1 MPTLKWIGSPRGFV
15 DFKAN
20 GKQLVGC
27 ADTGS
32 DLDFMSLRCARR
44 LGFKIDTDLSAR
56 TRVMLADESVVETVG
71 QVNVSSVELS
81 YFDSFEMT
89 FHVLPGLASDV
100 VFSEDFLDQM
110 DAFNT
115 CA

>member
-1 MPTLKWIGSPRGFV
+1 
-15 DFKAN
+15 
-20 GKQLVGC
+20 
-27 ADTGS
+27 
-32 DLDFMSLRCARR
+32 MSLRCARR